1 MHILIAILGA
11 VAGLAFWIYRLRAAG
26 SAARDAIGA
35 AQSAKGY
42 VTRRR
47 IAGRVAFSP
56 ITAIDDPA
64 VAGATWAR
72 LQMDEAEWETRR
84 TGVRAFLA
92 AQVGEAA
99 ADEAVTYAEW
109 AARQDLDAHR
119 AERTLREK
127 LESWLTEAEFA
138 ALAAAL
144 GPSSGDASR

>member
-1 MHILIAILGA
+1 MMHILIGILGA
-11 VAGLAFWIYRLRAAG
+11 LAGLAFWIYRLRAAG

-72 LQMDEAEWETRR
+72 LQTGEEGWAARR
-84 TGVRAFLA
+84 ASIRAFLA

-99 ADEAVTYAEW
+99 ADEAITYAEW
-109 AARQDLDAHR
+109 AARQDLDERR

-127 LESWLTEAEFA
+127 LEGWLTEEEFA
-138 ALAAAL
+138 ALGA
-144 GPSSGDASR
+144 ASR